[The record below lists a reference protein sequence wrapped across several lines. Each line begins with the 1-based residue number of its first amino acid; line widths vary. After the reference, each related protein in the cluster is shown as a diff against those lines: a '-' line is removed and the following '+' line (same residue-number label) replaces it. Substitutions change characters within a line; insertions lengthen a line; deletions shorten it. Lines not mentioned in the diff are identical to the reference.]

1 MKENETKEKV
11 WMVFPQLGLYPQG
24 PWMGF
29 RGLDQEVIVNRL
41 SMGIFPV
48 SSVLSL
54 LDESHIQTLMHYL
67 TLCLIGQ
74 GDVSLGNFLALDQPA
89 LDRLEAFQEALQ
101 CEKRREILLQSIINS
116 SLSNQPQVEISCQVS
131 DLEKQVQ
138 KKSKSKS
145 NKSNKSESE
154 SQLYKKLKQQAK
166 LITGEEIRQKFK
178 DSRNLTKI
186 VSIVQIDTEDNRGY
200 YPELTCECNWFD
212 WTFKVR
218 PAEQTLIVLN
228 QKISNRSQMVSSMKK
243 LAQTL
248 KPHVLPIHIE
258 RMERMFELFFQ
269 NQSFCLLLP
278 FLFFFCLLHFFDG
291 SGSSLFIFFVYCIFL
306 MDQDLPFL
314 FFLSIAFF

>member
-74 GDVSLGNFLALDQPA
+74 GDVHLGNFLALDQPA

-101 CEKRREILLQSIINS
+101 CENKREILLQSIINS
-116 SLSNQPQVEISCQVS
+116 SLSNQPQVEISCQIS

-166 LITGEEIRQKFK
+166 LITEEETRQKFK

-186 VSIVQIDTEDNRGY
+186 VSIAQIDTEDNRGY

-212 WTFKVR
+212 WTLEFYGLTNINSFKSKNFQSI
-218 PAEQTLIVLN
+218 P
-228 QKISNRSQMVSSMKK
+228 KMVSSMKK

-258 RMERMFELFFQ
+258 RMERMFELFEK
-269 NQSFCLLLP
+269 
-278 FLFFFCLLHFFDG
+278 
-291 SGSSLFIFFVYCIFL
+291 
-306 MDQDLPFL
+306 
-314 FFLSIAFF
+314 